1 MEVDHHNNLGVWVRS
16 HPLEE
21 FLVVMFSDQSY
32 LECRLLWCHFDNLT
46 VIKFSVTGLADTTQP
61 MIVNRF
67 LGSERVFILHVGP
80 SLLPL
85 PFGARSFYFLSAV
98 APHCLSHKFFFKLK
112 K

>member
-1 MEVDHHNNLGVWVRS
+1 MEVDHHNNLGVGVRS

-85 PFGARSFYFLSAV
+85 PFWCQIILFSLSCSTSLFISQV
-98 APHCLSHKFFFKLK
+98 FF
-112 K
+112 